1 VLTVVAT
8 LWSFV
13 LDFTTTIP
21 KLQMAVFPPVGPPS
35 DGQRATLD
43 VYFTLINLL
52 PVYFVLAPLTM
63 EIGVVVQWLS
73 APWTMPGP
81 EDGAEVSTCSRLF
94 WRPVRWL
101 LF

>member
-1 VLTVVAT
+1 MLTVVAT
-8 LWSFV
+8 LWAFV
-13 LDFTTTIP
+13 LDFSTAIP
-21 KLQMAVFPPVGPPS
+21 KLQMAVFPPAGPPS

-52 PVYFVLAPLTM
+52 PVFFVLAPLTM
-63 EIGVVVQWLS
+63 EIGVVGQWLG

-81 EDGAEVSTCSRLF
+81 EDGAEAPPCVRFF
-94 WRPVRWL
+94 WRPLRWL